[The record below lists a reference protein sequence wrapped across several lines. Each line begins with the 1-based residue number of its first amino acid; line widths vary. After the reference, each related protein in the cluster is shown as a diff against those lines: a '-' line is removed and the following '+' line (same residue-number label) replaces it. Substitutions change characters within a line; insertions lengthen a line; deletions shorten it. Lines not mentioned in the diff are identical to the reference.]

1 MYEINMVIQDIN
13 IPNEATTIKKVIP
26 LIKSVLGYTDDEI
39 NLMIENYFS
48 RSLVKGLNK
57 QQVKLIAQPFYDI
70 NAPIFISEYDNSGN
84 LIESSIPYYYEFF
97 ELVKQEP
104 KEHYYD
110 KPVVSREHLV
120 APDYTP
126 DKPTIEFDVKP
137 KKSTPTI
144 TCPYCQ
150 STNTKKISG
159 LSKAGS
165 VALWGIF
172 ALGKTTKQWHCNEC
186 GSDF

>member
-1 MYEINMVIQDIN
+1 MYEVRIVMQDIN
-13 IPNEATTIKKVIP
+13 IPNEAITIKKVIP
-26 LIKSVLGYTDDEI
+26 LIKNVLGYTDEEI
-39 NLMIENYFS
+39 DLMVKNYFS
-48 RSLVKGLNK
+48 RALAKGLNK

-70 NAPIFISEYDNSGN
+70 DAPIIIREYDNKGN
-84 LIESSIPYYYEFF
+84 TIESAIPYYDDFF

-104 KEHYYD
+104 QKQYYD
-110 KPVVSREHLV
+110 EPVVSREHLV
-120 APDYTP
+120 APDYVP
-126 DKPTIEFDVKP
+126 DKPVIELTPPPSKP
-137 KKSTPTI
+137 TVP
-144 TCPYCQ
+144 CPYCQ

-165 VALWGIF
+165 VALFGIF